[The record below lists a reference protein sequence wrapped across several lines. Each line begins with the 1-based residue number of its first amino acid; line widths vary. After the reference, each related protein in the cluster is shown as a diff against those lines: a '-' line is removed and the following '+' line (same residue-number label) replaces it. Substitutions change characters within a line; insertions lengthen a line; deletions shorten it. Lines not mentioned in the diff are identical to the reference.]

1 MKGDIQKCYVK
12 IDDVST
18 DNALNNQTLMNIQ
31 DDVKEIKTMFQKHI
45 EYEESQLDELRKY
58 MDDKF
63 ASKWV
68 EKLVAGAVVMILVGF
83 GGFA

>member
-1 MKGDIQKCYVK
+1 MKGDIQKCYIK
-12 IDDVST
+12 IDEVST
-18 DNALNNQTLMNIQ
+18 ESTVNSHTLMNIQ
-31 DDVKEIKTMFQKHI
+31 EDVKEIKAMFQKHI
-45 EYEESQLDELRKY
+45 EYEESQLEELRKY